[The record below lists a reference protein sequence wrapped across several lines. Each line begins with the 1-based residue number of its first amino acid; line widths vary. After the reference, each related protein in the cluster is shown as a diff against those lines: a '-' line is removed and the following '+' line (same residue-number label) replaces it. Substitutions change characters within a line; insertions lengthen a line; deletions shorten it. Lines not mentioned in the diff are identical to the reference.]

1 MKQYFFIYILLIF
14 HKEIFSIP
22 LKISFKSINNG
33 PKPFIYYLINNEIF
47 TYLKLGTPEQKILS
61 YISFNTSF
69 LYIPGKNLDSKYNEE
84 KSSSYIKRKKD
95 EITFFNEPIINGFLS
110 NETFYFENYNNKKI
124 IFENFPFILSNYSIN
139 NNFKQ
144 FGLIGLKFKEELLTK
159 DYPFTNYLKEL
170 NLIKNEIFTFEFNKK
185 SDKETEG
192 NLIIGENIH
201 EYNNKFKENNF
212 YLTKVLTSFGMGN
225 NWILKLPNITFGNIN
240 IKIQKVAYIKIEYGV
255 IFAPLELINIIENEF
270 FNQLIKEKK
279 CFKNIFLEQYI
290 YYYCNE
296 NVDISKFKDF
306 NFYCEELN
314 YNFNFNYNDIFILH
328 DKKYY
333 FLILFD
339 TKNGFFWTF
348 GKPFLYKYQLVFNS
362 YKKTIGIYHENK
374 SNTYYTYIILIIMFI
389 IILIFIFIIIK
400 QKKQILKKKK
410 ATELIEDIESPKIKI
425 LD

>member
-1 MKQYFFIYILLIF
+1 M
-14 HKEIFSIP
+14 
-22 LKISFKSINNG
+22 
-33 PKPFIYYLINNEIF
+33 
-47 TYLKLGTPEQKILS
+47 
-61 YISFNTSF
+61 
-69 LYIPGKNLDSKYNEE
+69 
-84 KSSSYIKRKKD
+84 
-95 EITFFNEPIINGFLS
+95 S

-306 NFYCEELN
+306 NYMIRNIIFLFY
-314 YNFNFNYNDIFILH
+314 
-328 DKKYY
+328 
-333 FLILFD
+333 LIQKMD
-339 TKNGFFWTF
+339 FF
-348 GKPFLYKYQLVFNS
+348 GLL
-362 YKKTIGIYHENK
+362 ENHF
-374 SNTYYTYIILIIMFI
+374 YININ
-389 IILIFIFIIIK
+389 
-400 QKKQILKKKK
+400 
-410 ATELIEDIESPKIKI
+410 
-425 LD
+425 